1 MGVFLKPSRSIHAS
15 TTGIMLICLL
25 LIFNASI
32 QFDDVPPSIN
42 WSQPSSAPSRLEFEL
57 LNRVALRINQSYND
71 PTRIDPKAMFR
82 KAMHYLELEI
92 PEFVL
97 TEPNDAHIETRL
109 DIGTLSLSID
119 TDKLTSIWQTVFH
132 ISDTLRMLNRSEAVS
147 PNLRIR
153 LEQIACQ
160 GMLATL
166 DAHSMVLSESALFE
180 LKQST
185 LGQFGGIGVVIASQN
200 QELKIIEVMPGTPAH
215 NANLKAGDRVLEID
229 KDTTEN
235 LSLKEAAELLRGPM
249 GSTVNLT
256 LKQSK
261 SQQLRRVELKRTKIE
276 VNSVTTK
283 ELKENIGYLR
293 IDHFQEQTVVEVSQA
308 LQSWQSKING
318 LIVDLRQN
326 PGGLLEQAISISNLF
341 LSAGDIVTTVGYQK
355 EPKQVHRATSDTLD
369 EHTPIVIL
377 VDEHSA
383 SASEIM
389 AAALQDN
396 QRGLIFGRPTYG
408 KGSVQVL
415 FEFPSKWG
423 LKITVAQYLTP
434 SKASIQDVGVQPDV
448 LVSGFAPGRID
459 VIEPTGAKAQT
470 AIKASNVR
478 FDYLQVK
485 KDVDREIE
493 FARLYLAAKSS
504 QEQAG
509 HGKTLKETI
518 DQIKQPFSTE
528 LGRTFQNA
536 DLNWHPPNCA
546 IETKIPL
553 ELNVETGASGVLTEN
568 WTPKVSVKNPSFT
581 TVGALVLT
589 IQSGGVSRRFNI
601 GGLAAKTTVDVKPES
616 AIKLVSQNGQCLVQ
630 VKVEDTCGYHQAEHD
645 MVLNCSRTQTVNA
658 RSNLLL
664 SDQTHGNG
672 NGVLEFGEQGELK
685 LRVLTNDKRLSGKV
699 VASLAMLGQPRQ
711 RLIRLING
719 KSSQTVDPSFQDSK
733 ADQPLTFL
741 FKVEAKRVDTLA
753 RSAPQKLLLQV
764 KDPAGHHLIYK
775 TIKLSLYPSEPI
787 ANFGQRKP
795 QAHST
800 SKVTAKSKAL
810 IHFQPDVHSDV
821 VGEVSG
827 TLDIITRRGD
837 WLLISIDGGL
847 GWLNQSD
854 RRDLGTQAVVTAP
867 PTRQDLRYSRGGS
880 INFERRPIL
889 TNHRTFV
896 LKGAFSGFN
905 LKDYRFFHNG
915 KKKVY
920 ARIDERS
927 VLGHPFETVIDLEPG
942 MNRVDAI
949 LRSKSG
955 FETSRTFFVTR
966 RNNRR

>member
-1 MGVFLKPSRSIHAS
+1 
-15 TTGIMLICLL
+15 MLICLL

-71 PTRIDPKAMFR
+71 PTRIKPKAMFR

-97 TEPNDAHIETRL
+97 TEPSGERL
-109 DIGTLSLSID
+109 STDLAIGALSLSVD
-119 TDKLTSIWQTVFH
+119 TNHLTSIWQTVFH
-132 ISDTLRMLNRSEAVS
+132 ISDTLRMLYRSEAVS

-153 LEQIACQ
+153 LEEIACQ

-185 LGQFGGIGVVIASQN
+185 LGRFGGIGVVIASQN

-215 NANLKAGDRVLEID
+215 KAHLKAGDRVLEID
-229 KDTTEN
+229 KDTTQN
-235 LSLKEAAELLRGPM
+235 LSLQEAAELLRGPM

-256 LKQSK
+256 LRHSK
-261 SQQLRRVELKRTKIE
+261 SQRLRRVELKRTKIE
-276 VNSVTTK
+276 VDSVSTK
-283 ELKENIGYLR
+283 ELEDNIGYLR

-308 LQSWQSKING
+308 LQSWGSNING

-326 PGGLLEQAISISNLF
+326 PGGLLEQAISISDLF
-341 LSAGDIVTTVGYQK
+341 LSSGDIVTTVGYQK
-355 EPKQVHRATSDTLD
+355 EPTQVHRATADTLD
-369 EHTPIVIL
+369 ESTPIVLL

-396 QRGLIFGRPTYG
+396 KRGLVFGRPTYG

-415 FEFPSKWG
+415 FEFPNKWG

-459 VIEPTGAKAQT
+459 AMQPEDSKTQT
-470 AIKASNVR
+470 AIKASSVR
-478 FDYLQVK
+478 FDYLKVK
-485 KDVDREIE
+485 KGADREIE
-493 FARLYLAAKSS
+493 FARAYLAAVYKH
-504 QEQAG
+504 ERTG
-509 HGKTLKETI
+509 HRPTLEKTIVHLKR
-518 DQIKQPFSTE
+518 PFTEE
-528 LGRTFQNA
+528 LGRAFENA
-536 DLNWHPPNCA
+536 DLNWYPPNCA
-546 IETKIPL
+546 DETKIQ
-553 ELNVETGASGVLTEN
+553 LNVKVETEAAGALTDN
-568 WTPKVSVKNPSFT
+568 WTPRVSVTNPSLSAI
-581 TVGALVLT
+581 GALVLT
-589 IQSGGVSRRFNI
+589 IQSGGVARRINI
-601 GGLAAKTTVDVKPES
+601 GGLNAKTTVYVKPEGP
-616 AIKLVSQNGQCLVQ
+616 IKLVSQNGQCLVQ
-630 VKVEDTCGYHQAEHD
+630 IKVEDACGINQSQHD
-645 MVLNCSRTQTVNA
+645 MVLNCSSQRTVNA
-658 RSNLLL
+658 RANLLL
-664 SDQTHGNG
+664 SEQMHGNG

-685 LRVLTNDKRLSGKV
+685 LRVLVNDNRLSGQI

-719 KSSQTVDPSFQDSK
+719 KATQTIDPSSQGAKSG
-733 ADQPLTFL
+733 QPLTFN
-741 FKVEAKRVDTLA
+741 FEVEAKRVGTIA
-753 RSAPQKLLLQV
+753 RSAPQKLLLEV
-764 KDPAGHHLIYK
+764 KDAAGHHLIYK
-775 TIKLSLYPSEPI
+775 TIKLTLYPSEPV
-787 ANFGQRKP
+787 ASFGQRKP

-800 SKVTAKSKAL
+800 SKITAKPKAP
-810 IHFQPDVHSDV
+810 IYFQPDVHSDV

-827 TLDIITRRGD
+827 TVDIITRRGD
-837 WLLISIDGGL
+837 WLLISMNDGL

-854 RRDLGTQAVVTAP
+854 RQDLNTQGVVTAP
-867 PTRQDLRYSRGGS
+867 STRQDLRYSRGGL

-889 TNHRTFV
+889 TDHSSFV
-896 LKGAFSGFN
+896 LKGAFSGFD

-920 ARIDERS
+920 ARIDDRS
-927 VLGHPFETVIDLEPG
+927 VLGHPFETVIDLKPG

-966 RNNRR
+966 RNNVR